1 MLALIAILYFLIG
14 SFAAIFLIKT
24 YELEDEHAIIIIGMA
39 LVWPV
44 LLVLFGSLWIL
55 VTLIDLIRRMM

>member
-1 MLALIAILYFLIG
+1 LTLIAILYFLIG

-44 LLVLFGSLWIL
+44 L
-55 VTLIDLIRRMM
+55 

>member
-1 MLALIAILYFLIG
+1 MLTLIAILYFLIG